1 MNTESVI
8 CFKCGSKFSK
18 RRGNFQSNY
27 GESYKGLGYL
37 HICKNCIDS
46 MYETYF
52 NQVKDQKKAVRQVC
66 RKLDLFWN
74 ESVYNLTSLKSSS
87 RSIMSR
93 YITKINSLNYAGKSY
108 DDTLIAEGSLW
119 RFTDED
125 ISMQGESEAGDLLT
139 STASQTPED
148 IVTFWGSGYS
158 DDMYRELEQ
167 RRQYWMSRFPKGV
180 ELDVGTEALI
190 RQICSL
196 ELDINRDR
204 FAGKPIDK
212 SVNALNNLLGS
223 ANLKPTQLKNEPD
236 NAYDKT
242 PYGVWIRKLETQRPV
257 SETSE
262 ELKDVDGIVR
272 YISIWFLGHL
282 CKMLGIKNTYCK
294 LYEEEIEKM
303 RVEHPEYEDEDDET
317 MFNDIFESNDDSGVN
332 V

>member
-1 MNTESVI
+1 MNSESVI
-8 CFKCGSKFSK
+8 CFKCGSKFAR
-18 RRGNFQSNY
+18 RRGSFQANY
-27 GESYKGLGYL
+27 GENYKGLGYL
-37 HICKNCIDS
+37 HICKDCIDS
-46 MYETYF
+46 MYESYF
-52 NQVKDQKKAVRQVC
+52 NQVKDSKMAVRQVC

-74 ESVYNLTSLKSSS
+74 ESVFNLASLKSSS
-87 RSIMSR
+87 RSVMSR
-93 YITKINSLNYAGKSY
+93 YITKVNSLNYAGKSY

-119 RFTDED
+119 SFANSEG
-125 ISMQGESEAGDLLT
+125 SQPSEESNEF
-139 STASQTPED
+139 SSSASQTPED

-262 ELKDVDGIVR
+262 ELKDVDGIIR

-317 MFNDIFESNDDSGVN
+317 MFNDIFESSDDSEVDI
-332 V
+332 